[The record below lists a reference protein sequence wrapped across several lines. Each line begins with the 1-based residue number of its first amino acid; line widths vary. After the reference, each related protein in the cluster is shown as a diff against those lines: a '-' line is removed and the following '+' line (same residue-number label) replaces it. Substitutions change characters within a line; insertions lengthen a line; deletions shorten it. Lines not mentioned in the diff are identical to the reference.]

1 MSAPKQD
8 FQTAVDKTPS
18 RDEREDAIDAL
29 VDAGECERLA
39 ILVQMD
45 GLAGPFRRRALNG
58 MAQAGCSDLLR
69 TIVENGGLEE
79 SLQSDARELLER

>member
-29 VDAGECERLA
+29 VDAGECEKLA

-45 GLAGPFRRRALNG
+45 GLDGPFRRRALNG
-58 MAQAGCSDLLR
+58 MAQAECSDLLR

-79 SLQSDARELLER
+79 SLQSDGRELLER